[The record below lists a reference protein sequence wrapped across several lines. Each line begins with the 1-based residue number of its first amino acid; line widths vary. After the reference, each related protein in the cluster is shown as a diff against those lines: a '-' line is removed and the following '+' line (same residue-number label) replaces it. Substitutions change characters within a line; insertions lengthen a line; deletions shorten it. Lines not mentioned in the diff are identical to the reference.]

1 MTPEYILSQLSFLE
15 KLYYTPP
22 PSYNTTQSFLS
33 FAFLAFLLFSIFKA
47 KGERNYMDHLKQQKG
62 KY

>member
-22 PSYNTTQSFLS
+22 PSYNTTQRKLPFHC
-33 FAFLAFLLFSIFKA
+33 FSGFPSVLHFQ
-47 KGERNYMDHLKQQKG
+47 G
-62 KY
+62 